1 MHCTHIRVAASFL
14 GKVGEDATTKHAIH
28 SELEIDS
35 TPAARER
42 KKGRKD
48 SGKCGGDRISARR
61 LIHVMND
68 KRAYTTPRVSSNG
81 RREEKLVF
89 FLKECWRGMWPDRRK
104 MMNRVWAL
112 IWLHAGNRQQ
122 RTVWLT
128 PIRHGN
134 HHQRLH
140 SLSLSRVCAMYKHY
154 AAGRF
159 PLLCSASRAFFSFF
173 SLAHP
178 WVQSPIG
185 RMPIYRAL
193 DPSSRVNWS
202 PGFRDKSIRRKKKW
216 TPARCCCCRTE
227 RERRGLALWQWSNS
241 HDVTWTT
248 LTSLLLLSGIET
260 KRRPKRERERP
271 TARKR
276 EAKWEEKHFCPKW
289 EPVKKKKKKK
299 KKIREKGL
307 PFQYGSHP
315 SSRPGYDLTV
325 ATLASL
331 RARTQQHAAAKRWS
345 RRIRPFKGPAIG
357 GSITWPF
364 SLM

>member
-1 MHCTHIRVAASFL
+1 M
-14 GKVGEDATTKHAIH
+14 
-28 SELEIDS
+28 
-35 TPAARER
+35 AAR
-42 KKGRKD
+42 
-48 SGKCGGDRISARR
+48 GKPTTEDR
-61 LIHVMND
+61 LID
-68 KRAYTTPRVSSNG
+68 AYSTWKSPPAIA
-81 RREEKLVF
+81 F
-89 FLKECWRGMWPDRRK
+89 
-104 MMNRVWAL
+104 
-112 IWLHAGNRQQ
+112 
-122 RTVWLT
+122 
-128 PIRHGN
+128 
-134 HHQRLH
+134 

-260 KRRPKRERERP
+260 KRRPKRERERGQQL
-271 TARKR
+271 
-276 EAKWEEKHFCPKW
+276 
-289 EPVKKKKKKK
+289 
-299 KKIREKGL
+299 EKGKQSEKRNI
-307 PFQYGSHP
+307 FVQNGS
-315 SSRPGYDLTV
+315 
-325 ATLASL
+325 
-331 RARTQQHAAAKRWS
+331 Q
-345 RRIRPFKGPAIG
+345 
-357 GSITWPF
+357 
-364 SLM
+364 